1 MALIAGFSYLITGF
15 GACRGRPWPPT
26 RPVKMRVH
34 SYASTRRCVLLES
47 THKGRCILSSRAK
60 PGSRQQ
66 LNRRGVPRTE
76 PFGRISWLQLRIS
89 IIFHSCEQNFIRS
102 NKRRISAD
110 RTPFCFT
117 PTHLLACLTRRAS
130 SYHEAAP
137 QYISPFLA
145 PRPTFSQTSA
155 IYRRCLVSAPF
166 SCMPF
171 KPKLKRTRHVCIVHL
186 VAPINLSNDRGKS
199 IRSSDGNG

>member
-34 SYASTRRCVLLES
+34 SCVLLES
-47 THKGRCILSSRAK
+47 THKGRCILSSRAR

-66 LNRRGVPRTE
+66 LNRRSVPRTE

-102 NKRRISAD
+102 NTRRISAD

-130 SYHEAAP
+130 SYHLSSHLGP
-137 QYISPFLA
+137 PSCKPPLYTVGVWLL
-145 PRPTFSQTSA
+145 
-155 IYRRCLVSAPF
+155 RRFRAC
-166 SCMPF
+166 
-171 KPKLKRTRHVCIVHL
+171 
-186 VAPINLSNDRGKS
+186 LSN
-199 IRSSDGNG
+199 RS